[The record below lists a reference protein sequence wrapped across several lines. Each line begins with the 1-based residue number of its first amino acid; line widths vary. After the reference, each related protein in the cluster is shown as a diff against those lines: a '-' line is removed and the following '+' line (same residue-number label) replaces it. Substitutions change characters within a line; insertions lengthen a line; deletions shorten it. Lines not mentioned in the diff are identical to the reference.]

1 MESELNGKS
10 DGKLPSRDGKKDL
23 LQINVVRCLV
33 IRGRK
38 AAEETAR
45 SPYRQYFMCISV
57 VTINTREKFN
67 KGH

>member
-1 MESELNGKS
+1 MVNRNNNNF
-10 DGKLPSRDGKKDL
+10 LPETVKDI

-57 VTINTREKFN
+57 AT
-67 KGH
+67 